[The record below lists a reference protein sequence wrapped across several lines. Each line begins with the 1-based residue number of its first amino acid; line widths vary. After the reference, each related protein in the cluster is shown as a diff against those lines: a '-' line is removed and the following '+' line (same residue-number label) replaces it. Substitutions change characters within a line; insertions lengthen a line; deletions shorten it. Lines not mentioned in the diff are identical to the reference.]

1 MLLFLT
7 VNMLIFI
14 YKIQNQSIWVGGVQD
29 ALAVIVECIDYCD
42 FFQV

>member
-1 MLLFLT
+1 MLLFLI

-14 YKIQNQSIWVGGVQD
+14 YKIQNQSIWVGGVQN
-29 ALAVIVECIDYCD
+29 ALAIIVECINYCD